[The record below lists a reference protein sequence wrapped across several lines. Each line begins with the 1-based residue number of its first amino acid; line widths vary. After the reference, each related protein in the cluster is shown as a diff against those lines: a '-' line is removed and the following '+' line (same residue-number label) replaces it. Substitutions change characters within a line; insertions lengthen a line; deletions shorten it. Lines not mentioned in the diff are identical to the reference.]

1 MNFEKSKKSEFWK
14 NEKKLLEI
22 SYFTHVYQKPQSYE
36 VHFLRYGVKQIIF
49 VILGHFLPFNPPPT
63 HPIIS
68 NNPENENFEK
78 MKKASG
84 DVIILNLCNKNTIK
98 WCMVTQIWSV
108 TDIIFCRFRPFFA
121 LSTHYW
127 PQKLKFG
134 KNVNNAWR
142 YYSFTHVHHNSRSYD
157 VWFLRCK
164 GKSFLSF
171 WAIFALWPS

>member
-1 MNFEKSKKSEFWK
+1 MSFWA
-14 NEKKLLEI
+14 
-22 SYFTHVYQKPQSYE
+22 
-36 VHFLRYGVKQIIF
+36 IF
-49 VILGHFLPFNPPPT
+49 CPLTPPPPT